1 MMNPS
6 RPPLGLEGGR
16 LLPLWQAPGAAQ
28 MALDRALL
36 VGMGQFGPILRF
48 YTWEPVAISLG
59 YHQQTYPA
67 AWKTLTCQGRA
78 VDLVRRPTG
87 GRAVLHQ
94 GDLCYTLLIPHQ
106 RGTRRQIYEQCCE
119 FLRLG
124 WQTLGIPLSFGA
136 GQRGY
141 IHHPSCFSTA
151 TAADL
156 VTSTG
161 YKLIGSAQLHR
172 GGVIL
177 QQGSM
182 RLNPD
187 PGLFFKVF
195 GEAIGDGVVGP
206 APMPTIPRIITALH
220 QAAQTYWG
228 CPFPA
233 QPLTPL
239 EWAVLEKLGAI
250 NAEASH

>member
-1 MMNPS
+1 
-6 RPPLGLEGGR
+6 
-16 LLPLWQAPGAAQ
+16 

-36 VGMGQFGPILRF
+36 AGLDQFGPILRF

-59 YHQQTYPA
+59 YHQRSYPA
-67 AWKTLTCQGRA
+67 HWEHLTHQGVNVA
-78 VDLVRRPTG
+78 LVRRPTG

-94 GDLCYTLLIPHQ
+94 GDLCYSLLLPHFP
-106 RGTRRQIYEQCCE
+106 GTRREVYEQCCQ

-124 WQTLGIPLSFGA
+124 WQSLGMTLTFGA

-156 VTSTG
+156 VTSAG

-172 GGVIL
+172 GGGIL

-182 RLNPD
+182 RLNPE
-187 PGLFFKVF
+187 PGLFLRVF
-195 GEAIGDGVVGP
+195 GEAVAP
-206 APMPTIPRIITALH
+206 PSPMPTIPAIITALH
-220 QAAQTYWG
+220 QAAQTNWG

-233 QPLTPL
+233 QPLTPS
-239 EWAVLEKLGAI
+239 EWAVLRD
-250 NAEASH
+250 

>member
-1 MMNPS
+1 MTMTKPS
-6 RPPLGLEGGR
+6 KPPLVLKRGR
-16 LLPLWQAPGAAQ
+16 LLPLWQAPGEAQ

-36 VGMGQFGPILRF
+36 AGLEQWGPILRF

-59 YHQQTYPA
+59 YHQQTYPT
-67 AWKTLTCQGRA
+67 AWEALTYQGEP
-78 VDLVRRPTG
+78 VELVRRPTG

-94 GDLCYTLLIPHQ
+94 GDLCYSLLMPHFP
-106 RGTRRQIYEQCCE
+106 GTRRQVYERCCQ

-124 WQTLGIPLSFGA
+124 WQSLGIDLTFGA

-156 VTSTG
+156 VTAAG

-172 GGVIL
+172 GGGIL

-187 PGLFFKVF
+187 PVLFFEVF
-195 GEAIGDGVVGP
+195 GEAVAP
-206 APMPTIPRIITALH
+206 PSPMPTIPAIITALH
-220 QAAQTYWG
+220 QAAQTDWG

-233 QPLTPL
+233 QPLTAQ
-239 EWAVLEKLGAI
+239 EWARLNTLGFGTTNPGAI
-250 NAEASH
+250 H